1 MSDFKVDKR
10 KYFSERWAFRPG
22 WLEAE
27 PVAMLSIVENNVNT
41 GYWKGKETSGSV
53 LWTASAY
60 QARTTLYLCASVL
73 LCLLSICGCYRCRI
87 GSKPE
92 RCSSVA
98 AVLVL

>member
-53 LWTASAY
+53 LWTASTY
-60 QARTTLYLCASVL
+60 
-73 LCLLSICGCYRCRI
+73 
-87 GSKPE
+87 
-92 RCSSVA
+92 
-98 AVLVL
+98 